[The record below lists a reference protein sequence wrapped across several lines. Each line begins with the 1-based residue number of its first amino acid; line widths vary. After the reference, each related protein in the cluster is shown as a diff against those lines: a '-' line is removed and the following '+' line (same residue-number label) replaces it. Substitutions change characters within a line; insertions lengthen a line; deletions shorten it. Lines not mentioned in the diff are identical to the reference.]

1 MGRYGN
7 LDYAFLTKAGFFLGV
22 SLFAFGAGG
31 ELIAPLLFGPLPAW
45 EHTLFVSAEAIG
57 LVTAFFS
64 PWIFGVLLPLTE

>member
-7 LDYAFLTKAGFFLGV
+7 LDYSFLTKAGFLVGV
-22 SLFAFGAGG
+22 SLFAVGAGG
-31 ELIAPLLFGPLPAW
+31 ELLGSLLFGTLPAW

-64 PWIFGVLLPLTE
+64 PWVFGVLLPLTE